1 MQPSLQKTRRTEAG
15 LAAGGSAGAETDESG
30 RSDGSSS
37 SSSGP
42 AEGADLGGA
51 RTVPIR
57 AVEAGVL
64 RFEMWVEEGK
74 AKFEMQAQGS
84 GSVESE
90 EG

>member
-1 MQPSLQKTRRTEAG
+1 MRGTGAG
-15 LAAGGSAGAETDESG
+15 SAAGGSAGAETDENG
-30 RSDGSSS
+30 RSSS
-37 SSSGP
+37 SGGGGGP

-51 RTVPIR
+51 RTTPIR

-84 GSVESE
+84 GSVESS
-90 EG
+90 GG

>member
-1 MQPSLQKTRRTEAG
+1 VQPSLQKTRGTEAG
-15 LAAGGSAGAETDESG
+15 SAGGGSAGAETDENG
-30 RSDGSSS
+30 RSNSS

-51 RTVPIR
+51 RTTPIR

-84 GSVESE
+84 GSVESS
-90 EG
+90 GG